1 MANLEQQR
9 ANYAWQRVQ
18 GCGNDFLNL
27 AKSAPAL
34 IMNNGL
40 MPTLAFYADKNKNHH
55 QALNKILC
63 DWLQQ
68 RFPQR
73 FPQSS
78 FALVMES
85 LLQADSAQYR
95 QVTEEVLSLLR
106 WIRQFAAVVN

>member
-18 GCGNDFLNL
+18 GGGSDFLNL

-34 IMNNGL
+34 ITNNGL
-40 MPTLAFYADKNKNHH
+40 MPTLAFYADKDKSHH
-55 QALNKILC
+55 RVLNTMLC

-73 FPQSS
+73 FPQRS

-85 LLQADSAQYR
+85 LLQADSAEYR
-95 QVTEEVLSLLR
+95 QATEEVLSLLR
-106 WIRQFAAVVN
+106 WVRQFAAVVN